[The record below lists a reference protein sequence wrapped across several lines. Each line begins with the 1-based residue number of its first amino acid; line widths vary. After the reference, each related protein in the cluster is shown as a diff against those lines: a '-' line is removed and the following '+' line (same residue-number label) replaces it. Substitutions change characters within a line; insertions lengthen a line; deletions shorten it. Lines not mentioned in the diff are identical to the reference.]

1 MRRVAMPRKKKD
13 DEKKQPTTREI
24 IKKELQE
31 EKRELGKTA
40 RLLFLSPTQLVG
52 AIALLTIGLALLLYL
67 LSVSYILAAVLG
79 AVGAMGAAIAVIMN
93 PFKNGKKRG
102 GD

>member
-1 MRRVAMPRKKKD
+1 MPRKKKG

-52 AIALLTIGLALLLYL
+52 AIMLLIIGLALLLYL

-79 AVGAMGAAIAVIMN
+79 AVGAMGGAIAMIMN
-93 PFKNGKKRG
+93 PFKNRKKRG
-102 GD
+102 SD